1 MNNRAS
7 ETKSNFE
14 SSVEKTVFRYKM
26 IEEKDKVVV
35 ALSGG
40 ADSVSLLLSLRA
52 LAEKLSFSL
61 FACHLNHMIRKETA
75 VRDEEFSKA
84 LCDTLSIPFYSER
97 VDIPAICEREKG
109 SLETVARNA
118 RYNFFER
125 AKAHF
130 CAQRVA
136 TAHTMSDNAET
147 VLFNLTRGTGTDGI
161 CGIPPKR
168 DYFIRPLIHLSR
180 QEVEEYLDACGQSFV
195 TDETNSDEEY
205 SRNFLRKNVI
215 PQLKKL
221 NPNLE
226 DAIFRL
232 SEGAREDREY
242 FLSVAKDLAKEKM
255 SAKELSF
262 LPQPLLKRY
271 IRQLFSKSAECA
283 FLSGKNADD
292 IAKAIFSTACDKK
305 KRRICLSSKIS
316 AEISPDGL
324 CFLNESESIGNE
336 KEDRFFDIPLVCG
349 ENIINE
355 KYAVFMTAQKDQ
367 TLPLIIKKQDIVYKL
382 YKKAALRSDIID
394 NSVFVR
400 PRQEKDVFRLGGISR
415 KLKKVFAD
423 MKIPQDERHLVPIVY
438 TKSETAK
445 DTVLCLPLFSAP
457 CDHAKAREDEDAAVI
472 AFYRS

>member
-1 MNNRAS
+1 MNNNAA

-14 SSVEKTVFRYKM
+14 SSVEKTLLHYKM
-26 IEEKDKVVV
+26 FEENDRIVV

-52 LAEKLSFSL
+52 LAEKLSFSI

-84 LCDTLSIPFYSER
+84 LCKTLSVPFYSER
-97 VDIPAICEREKG
+97 VDIPALCEREKG

-118 RYNFFER
+118 RYDFFER

-130 CAQRVA
+130 GAQYVA
-136 TAHTMSDNAET
+136 TAHTMSDNTET
-147 VLFNLTRGTGTDGI
+147 VLFNLTRGTGADGI

-168 DYFIRPLIHLSR
+168 DSFIRPLICLSR

-226 DAIFRL
+226 DAVFRL
-232 SEGAREDREY
+232 SESAREDKEY
-242 FLSVAKDLAKEKM
+242 FLSVTEELGKEKM
-255 SAKELSF
+255 SAKELCA
-262 LPQPLLKRY
+262 LPVSLLKRH
-271 IRQLFSKSAECA
+271 IRQLFSKSADGA
-283 FLSGKNADD
+283 FLSGKNIDD

-316 AEISPDGL
+316 AEISSDSL
-324 CFLNESESIGNE
+324 CFLKESENFGNE
-336 KEDRFFDIPLVCG
+336 KEDLFFDIPLVCG

-367 TLPLIIKKQDIVYKL
+367 TLPLVIKNQDIVYKL

-400 PRQEKDVFRLGGISR
+400 PRQEKDVFILGSISR

-457 CDHAKAREDEDAAVI
+457 SDNAKAQENKDVTVI
-472 AFYRS
+472 AFYRA